1 MHGSRTRIP
10 FPARRRRQTKRE
22 EPSSWLKPEAEPAL
36 NDVLAR
42 IGKPE
47 EAPFRP
53 DPFQLEALEA
63 IGRTDCLVMAPTG
76 SGKTWIAEQAI
87 QKMLREESA
96 AGTPRP

>member
-10 FPARRRRQTKRE
+10 LPTRRRRQTKRE

-36 NDVLAR
+36 NDALAR

-47 EAPFRP
+47 ESPFRP
-53 DPFQLEALEA
+53 DPFQLEAIEA

-87 QKMLREESA
+87 RKMLQEGKRCRMPS
-96 AGTPRP
+96 G